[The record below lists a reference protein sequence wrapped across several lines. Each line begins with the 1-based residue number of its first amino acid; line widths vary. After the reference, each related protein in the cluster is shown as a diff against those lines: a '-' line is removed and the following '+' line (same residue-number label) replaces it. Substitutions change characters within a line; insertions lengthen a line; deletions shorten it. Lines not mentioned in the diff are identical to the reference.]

1 MRKCTVIQ
9 VNSGQFFCR
18 KFEPWW
24 LFQDFFRRKVTIS
37 HFSVKFRANSK
48 GRPHNFV
55 VPQPAPPPKG
65 GRFYQNWGALTPK
78 GDGSNGF
85 LWAALSDHFSPKPF
99 ARLALFELLSGFA
112 LSCKSFCISVTLI
125 FVLTFLHK
133 NHPLSSRVS
142 KVVSSDFISHFKLV
156 KSRLRPGRFLYG
168 KLCLEVWPS
177 TCSVFEAYTYK

>member
-1 MRKCTVIQ
+1 M
-9 VNSGQFFCR
+9 
-18 KFEPWW
+18 
-24 LFQDFFRRKVTIS
+24 
-37 HFSVKFRANSK
+37 
-48 GRPHNFV
+48 

-65 GRFYQNWGALTPK
+65 GRFYQNWGALTLK

-85 LWAALSDHFSPKPF
+85 LREELSCHFSPKTF

-112 LSCKSFCISVTLI
+112 LSCQSFCISVTLI

-142 KVVSSDFISHFKLV
+142 KVVSSDSISHFKLV

-168 KLCLEVWPS
+168 KLRLEAPSS
-177 TCSVFEAYTYK
+177 TCNVFEAYTYK